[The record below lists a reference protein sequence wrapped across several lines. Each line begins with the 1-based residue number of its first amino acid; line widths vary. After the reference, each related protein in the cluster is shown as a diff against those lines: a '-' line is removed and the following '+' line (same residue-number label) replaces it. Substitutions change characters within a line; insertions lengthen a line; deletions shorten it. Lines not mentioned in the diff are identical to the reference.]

1 MSIVWAGPYPAQCPG
16 GRERQRVRC
25 CPSSSLPSTWGSA
38 PCLRPPTPHSLFPEP
53 RVPFGSGFGQR
64 SLVAPYFFLCT
75 LPAAL
80 TPLLA
85 PELLCSKLQLS
96 LCLIHLSRKL
106 RLCPLNCCLLS
117 NSWLSVLLL
126 GLLALPLCHLHWV
139 KYKNDSSS
147 LNTLIASL
155 RQW

>member
-1 MSIVWAGPYPAQCPG
+1 MSGQDHTQCSAQEAENGSGCVAAPRAPSPVPELCPMP
-16 GRERQRVRC
+16 QA
-25 CPSSSLPSTWGSA
+25 SH
-38 PCLRPPTPHSLFPEP
+38 TPHSLFPEP

-64 SLVAPYFFLCT
+64 SLVAPYFFLCV

-80 TPLLA
+80 TPLPA
-85 PELLCSKLQLS
+85 PELPCSKLQLS

-106 RLCPLNCCLLS
+106 RLCPLNCYLLS